1 MCSKLFKI
9 VFVIILVLLTC
20 LGIRLDL
27 LGRKEYFNQKGSIQ
41 VHAVGNIYRCEDIQK
56 IGLDSIGYSCGEYS
70 IVEFRCPHVIVQIE

>member
-9 VFVIILVLLTC
+9 VFVIILVFLVGC
-20 LGIRLDL
+20 L
-27 LGRKEYFNQKGSIQ
+27 LGRKTKEYFNQKGSIQ